1 MSSKYIFV
9 SGCIFGVV
17 AVGQALRALNQV
29 PVQIGSFEVPVW
41 ASWVAAIV
49 TGSLCV
55 WAFRSRAVEQVG
67 SRSDPPVSEGT
78 RRGKSFRSDVRPW
91 KKS

>member
-1 MSSKYIFV
+1 MTSSLGVNEIEITMSSKYIFV

-17 AVGQALRALNQV
+17 AVGQALRALNEV
-29 PVQIGSFEVPVW
+29 PVQIGSFGVPVW

-55 WAFRSRAVEQVG
+55 WAFRSRA
-67 SRSDPPVSEGT
+67 
-78 RRGKSFRSDVRPW
+78 
-91 KKS
+91 